1 MKMRKTV
8 IALGAA
14 LILGLTGC
22 GKQTQINVEQAGM
35 LTIAATSS
43 DKFAGVVV
51 SENAVEI
58 TRDTEKQINELFV
71 SVGDTVRV
79 NEKLFEYD
87 TDTLSLTVDKQ
98 ELEMDK
104 LEQQIKDLN
113 TQIKDLEKQIKTE
126 KAKKEK
132 NQDKQLLSALDIQLR
147 SVKADH
153 TQATYDK
160 QSLQAEITYNKNML
174 KNAVVRSPIKG
185 TIRSIDE
192 NGTPYITIQQAGA
205 FQVKGTLNEL
215 SLNAGIMEG
224 VGVTVL
230 SRVDPTQF
238 WTGMVT
244 LVDYNA
250 GGSSEQDNMFG
261 NMGDGMSTATSYPF
275 YITLDDTNGLLL
287 GQHVYIQISAAAI
300 GDDLLRIPEGYIMDI
315 VMDQETWMT
324 TGTVWSVNMDTVTLT
339 KTTVT
344 LGEYDPTYGTYT
356 ILDGITAESY
366 LADPADS
373 GVKEGAAVHLLGELE
388 YMGQT
393 EPVPT
398 TLPDSS
404 DEAGADWEADLP
416 ADPELPGDSGM
427 SGDPELPDNSGMS
440 GDVQVVI
447 PPAETPTEDPV
458 YSNSGSLVMPTEDPE
473 KQ

>member
-1 MKMRKTV
+1 MKMKKTV

-22 GKQTQINVEQAGM
+22 GKQTQINVEQAGL
-35 LTIAATSS
+35 LTTAATSS

-58 TRDTEKQINELFV
+58 TRDTEKQIDELYV
-71 SVGDTVRV
+71 AVGDTVRV

-87 TDTLSLTVDKQ
+87 TDTLSLTIDKQ
-98 ELEMDK
+98 ELELDK
-104 LEQQIKDLN
+104 LEQQIKDQT
-113 TQIKDLEKQIKTE
+113 TQKKDIEKQITELEKQIKKTKDKTE
-126 KAKKEK
+126 KANLQSQLSTQQMLLQSANIELTSANYEKK
-132 NQDKQLLSALDIQLR
+132 
-147 SVKADH
+147 
-153 TQATYDK
+153 T
-160 QSLQAEITYNKNML
+160 LQAEITYNQNML

-205 FQVKGTLNEL
+205 FQVKGVLNEL

-224 VGVTVL
+224 TSVTIL

-238 WTGMVT
+238 WTGVVS

-250 GGSSEQDNMFG
+250 GGSNEQDNMFG
-261 NMGDGMSTATSYPF
+261 NMSDGMSTATSYPF
-275 YITLDDTNGLLL
+275 YITLDDTDGLLL

-300 GDDLLRIPEGYIMDI
+300 GDDLLRIPEGYVTDV
-315 VMDQETWMT
+315 VMDEETWLT
-324 TGTVWSVNMDTVTLT
+324 TGTVWSVNMETLTLT

-344 LGEYDPTYGTYT
+344 LGEYDPTYGTYV
-356 ILDGITAESY
+356 ILDGITAEDY

-398 TLPDSS
+398 TLP
-404 DEAGADWEADLP
+404 ADTGEADM
-416 ADPELPGDSGM
+416 PGQTEPSQEIDLT
-427 SGDPELPDNSGMS
+427 P
-440 GDVQVVI
+440 V
-447 PPAETPTEDPV
+447 PPQDDEPMDAPV
-458 YSNSGSLVMPTEDPE
+458 YSGSLVMPTEDPE

>member
-35 LTIAATSS
+35 LAIAATSS

-87 TDTLSLTVDKQ
+87 TDTLSLTIDKQ

-104 LEQQIKDLN
+104 LEQQIKDQT
-113 TQIKDLEKQIKTE
+113 TQKKNIEKQITDLEKQIKKT
-126 KAKKEK
+126 KDKKEK
-132 NQDKQLLSALDIQLR
+132 TELQNQLSTQQMLLQSANIDLTTANYE
-147 SVKADH
+147 KK
-153 TQATYDK
+153 T
-160 QSLQAEITYNKNML
+160 LQAEITYNKNML

-205 FQVKGTLNEL
+205 FQVKGMLNEL

-224 VGVTVL
+224 TSVTIL

-238 WTGMVT
+238 WTGVVT
-244 LVDYNA
+244 MVDYNA
-250 GGSSEQDNMFG
+250 GGSNEQDNMFG
-261 NMGDGMSTATSYPF
+261 NMGDGMSTATS
-275 YITLDDTNGLLL
+275 L
-287 GQHVYIQISAAAI
+287 ISEQQFAQK
-300 GDDLLRIPEGYIMDI
+300 IP
-315 VMDQETWMT
+315 
-324 TGTVWSVNMDTVTLT
+324 
-339 KTTVT
+339 
-344 LGEYDPTYGTYT
+344 
-356 ILDGITAESY
+356 
-366 LADPADS
+366 
-373 GVKEGAAVHLLGELE
+373 
-388 YMGQT
+388 
-393 EPVPT
+393 
-398 TLPDSS
+398 
-404 DEAGADWEADLP
+404 
-416 ADPELPGDSGM
+416 
-427 SGDPELPDNSGMS
+427 
-440 GDVQVVI
+440 
-447 PPAETPTEDPV
+447 
-458 YSNSGSLVMPTEDPE
+458 
-473 KQ
+473 

>member
-1 MKMRKTV
+1 MNMKRSI

-14 LILGLTGC
+14 LLIGLSGC

-35 LTIAATSS
+35 LTTAATSS

-51 SENAVEI
+51 SDNAVEI
-58 TRDTEKQINELFV
+58 TRDSDKQISELYV
-71 SVGDTVRV
+71 AVGDTVRV

-87 TDTLSLTVDKQ
+87 TDTLSLTIDKQ
-98 ELEMDK
+98 QLEMDK
-104 LEQQIKDLN
+104 LTRQITDLN
-113 TQIKDLEKQIKTE
+113 TQIKNLEKQIKDLDS
-126 KAKKEK
+126 KIKKEK
-132 NQDKQLLSALDIQLR
+132 DKKVKAEYENQRSTLDLQLR

-185 TIRSIDE
+185 TVRAINE

-224 VGVTVL
+224 VGVTIL

-238 WTGMVT
+238 WTGVVT

-250 GGSSEQDNMFG
+250 GSSNEQEGMYG
-261 NMGDGMSTATSYPF
+261 NMNDGMSTATSYPF
-275 YITLDDTNGLLL
+275 YITLDNTNGLLL

-300 GDDLLRIPEGYIMDI
+300 GDDLLRIPEGYVMDI
-315 VMDQETWMT
+315 VMDEETWLT
-324 TGTVWSVNMDTVTLT
+324 TGTVWAVNMETGTLT

-344 LGEYDPTYGTYT
+344 LGEYDPTYGTYV

-366 LADPADS
+366 LADPAEA
-373 GVKEGAAVHLLGELE
+373 GVKEGAAVHMLGELE

-398 TLPDSS
+398 TEPTGETGESG
-404 DEAGADWEADLP
+404 EIGEIVEP
-416 ADPELPGDSGM
+416 VPPE
-427 SGDPELPDNSGMS
+427 
-440 GDVQVVI
+440 V
-447 PPAETPTEDPV
+447 PAESDGGNMEFEVEVSPTEGGQQDAPLNIGTGSLVFPTEDP
-458 YSNSGSLVMPTEDPE
+458 D

>member
-1 MKMRKTV
+1 MKMKQNV

-22 GKQTQINVEQAGM
+22 GGQTQVNVEQAGM
-35 LTIAATSS
+35 LATAAASS

-58 TRDTEKQINELFV
+58 TRDTEKQIDELYV
-71 SVGDTVRV
+71 AVGDTVRI

-87 TDTLSLTVDKQ
+87 TDTLSLTIDKQ

-113 TQIKDLEKQIKTE
+113 TQVKNLETQI
-126 KAKKEK
+126 KKEK
-132 NQDKQLLSALDIQLR
+132 DKSVKATLELQLR
-147 SVKADH
+147 SVKVDL
-153 TQATYDK
+153 TTATYDK

-192 NGTPYITIQQAGA
+192 NGSPYITIQQAGA
-205 FQVKGTLNEL
+205 FQVKGMLNEL

-230 SRVDPTQF
+230 SRTNSTQF
-238 WTGMVT
+238 WTGMVSM
-244 LVDYNA
+244 VDYNA
-250 GGSSEQDNMFG
+250 GSSGDQEDMMDFES
-261 NMGDGMSTATSYPF
+261 DGMSTSTSYPF
-275 YITLDDTNGLLL
+275 YITLDDTAGLLL

-300 GDDLLRIPEGYIMDI
+300 GDELLRIPEGY
-315 VMDQETWMT
+315 VMDVVTDEETFLT
-324 TGTVWSVNMDTVTLT
+324 TGTVWSVDMVTLKLT
-339 KTTVT
+339 KATVT
-344 LGEYDPTYGTYT
+344 LGEYDPTYGTYV

-366 LADPADS
+366 LADPADA
-373 GVKEGAAVHLLGELE
+373 GVKEGAAVHLLGEKE

-393 EPVPT
+393 EPLPTTEPTGEAPET
-398 TLPDSS
+398 TLPSALP
-404 DEAGADWEADLP
+404 EA
-416 ADPELPGDSGM
+416 
-427 SGDPELPDNSGMS
+427 
-440 GDVQVVI
+440 
-447 PPAETPTEDPV
+447 
-458 YSNSGSLVMPTEDPE
+458 
-473 KQ
+473 

>member
-1 MKMRKTV
+1 MKMKKNV
-8 IALGAA
+8 LALGAA

-35 LTIAATSS
+35 LTTAATSS

-58 TRDTEKQINELFV
+58 TRDTDKQIDELYV

-98 ELEMDK
+98 QLELDK
-104 LEQQIKDLN
+104 LTRQITDLN
-113 TQIKDLEKQIKTE
+113 TQIKNLEKQIKDLDS
-126 KAKKEK
+126 KIKKEK
-132 NQDKQLLSALDIQLR
+132 DKKVKAEYESQRSTLDLQLR

-160 QSLQAEITYNKNML
+160 QSLQAEINYNKNML

-185 TIRSIDE
+185 TVRAIDE

-224 VGVTVL
+224 VGVTIL

-238 WTGMVT
+238 WTGVVT

-250 GGSSEQDNMFG
+250 GGSNEQEGMYG
-261 NMGDGMSTATSYPF
+261 GMTDGMSTATSYPF
-275 YITLDDTNGLLL
+275 YITLDNTNGLLL

-300 GDDLLRIPEGYIMDI
+300 GDDLLRIPEGYVMDI
-315 VMDQETWMT
+315 VMDEETWLT
-324 TGTVWSVNMDTVTLT
+324 TGTVWAVNMETGTLT

-344 LGEYDPTYGTYT
+344 LGEYDPTYGTYV
-356 ILDGITAESY
+356 ILEGITAESY
-366 LADPADS
+366 LADPADA
-373 GVKEGAAVHLLGELE
+373 GVKEGAAVHKLGELE

-398 TLPDSS
+398 TEPTG
-404 DEAGADWEADLP
+404 ETGETGEIVEPVPPEVP
-416 ADPELPGDSGM
+416 AEPEG
-427 SGDPELPDNSGMS
+427 
-440 GDVQVVI
+440 GDVEFEIEVTPTEGGQQDAPLNIGTGSLVF
-447 PPAETPTEDPV
+447 PTEDP
-458 YSNSGSLVMPTEDPE
+458 D

>member
-1 MKMRKTV
+1 MNMKKSI

-14 LILGLTGC
+14 LLIGLSGC

-35 LTIAATSS
+35 LTTAATSS

-51 SENAVEI
+51 SDNAVEI
-58 TRDTEKQINELFV
+58 ERDAEKRISELYV
-71 SVGDTVRV
+71 AVGDTVRV

-87 TDTLSLTVDKQ
+87 TDTLSLTIDKQ
-98 ELEMDK
+98 QLEMDK
-104 LEQQIKDLN
+104 LTRQITDLN
-113 TQIKDLEKQIKTE
+113 TQIKNLEKQIKDLDS
-126 KAKKEK
+126 KIKKEK
-132 NQDKQLLSALDIQLR
+132 DKKVKAEYENQRSTLDLQLR

-160 QSLQAEITYNKNML
+160 QTLQAEITYNKNML

-185 TIRSIDE
+185 TVRAINE

-224 VGVTVL
+224 VGVTIL

-238 WTGMVT
+238 WTGVVT

-250 GGSSEQDNMFG
+250 GGSNEQDGMYGGMN
-261 NMGDGMSTATSYPF
+261 DGMSTATSYPF
-275 YITLDDTNGLLL
+275 YITLDNTNGLLL

-300 GDDLLRIPEGYIMDI
+300 GDDLLRIPEGYVMDI
-315 VMDQETWMT
+315 VMDEETWLT
-324 TGTVWSVNMDTVTLT
+324 TGTVWAVNMETGTLT

-344 LGEYDPTYGTYT
+344 LGEYDPTYGTYV

-366 LADPADS
+366 LADPADA
-373 GVKEGAAVHLLGELE
+373 GVKEGAAVHMLGELE

-398 TLPDSS
+398 TEPTGETGEVGEIVEPVPPEVPAEPD
-404 DEAGADWEADLP
+404 G
-416 ADPELPGDSGM
+416 
-427 SGDPELPDNSGMS
+427 
-440 GDVQVVI
+440 GDVEFEIEVSPTEGGQQDAPINIGTGSLVF
-447 PPAETPTEDPV
+447 PTEDP
-458 YSNSGSLVMPTEDPE
+458 D
-473 KQ
+473 KR

>member
-1 MKMRKTV
+1 MNMKRSI

-14 LILGLTGC
+14 LLIGLSGC
-22 GKQTQINVEQAGM
+22 GKQTQIHVEQAGM
-35 LTIAATSS
+35 LTTAATSS

-51 SENAVEI
+51 SDNAVEI
-58 TRDTEKQINELFV
+58 TRDSEKQIKELYV
-71 SVGDTVRV
+71 AVGDTVRV

-98 ELEMDK
+98 QLELDK
-104 LEQQIKDLN
+104 LTRQITDLN
-113 TQIKDLEKQIKTE
+113 TQVKNLEKQMKDLDSKI
-126 KAKKEK
+126 KKEK
-132 NQDKQLLSALDIQLR
+132 DKKVKAEYESQRSTLDLQLR

-160 QSLQAEITYNKNML
+160 QTLQAEITYNKNML

-185 TIRSIDE
+185 TVRAINE

-205 FQVKGTLNEL
+205 FQVKGSLNEL

-224 VGVTVL
+224 VAVTIL

-238 WTGMVT
+238 WTGVVT

-250 GGSSEQDNMFG
+250 GGSNEQEGMYG
-261 NMGDGMSTATSYPF
+261 GMGDGMSTATSYPF

-300 GDDLLRIPEGYIMDI
+300 GDDLLRIPEGYVMDI
-315 VMDQETWMT
+315 LMDEETWLT
-324 TGTVWSVNMDTVTLT
+324 TGTVWTVSTETGTLT
-339 KTTVT
+339 KATVT
-344 LGEYDPTYGTYT
+344 LGEYDPTYGTYV
-356 ILDGITAESY
+356 ILEGITAESY
-366 LADPADS
+366 LADPAEA
-373 GVKEGAAVHLLGELE
+373 GVKEGAAVHMLGELE

-398 TLPDSS
+398 TEPIEPIAPT
-404 DEAGADWEADLP
+404 DET
-416 ADPELPGDSGM
+416 GM
-427 SGDPELPDNSGMS
+427 
-440 GDVQVVI
+440 GDVEFEVEIV
-447 PPAETPTEDPV
+447 PPESGQQEEPLNV
-458 YSNSGSLVMPTEDPE
+458 GIGSLVMPTEDPD